1 MPVPVRQS
9 LPERGLDGWSAAS
22 KNLKNIAPTLLQSAA
37 APGFLGQLFGWQ
49 QDGISD
55 LIQATPIAT
64 NLPQSFFCRP
74 AEQVAPE
81 LIGQHHDFGIEMV
94 QALDAAHAQDIA
106 RAQHPTGRLSA
117 VPAELLDGQDRH
129 KLLMAWLRGEG

>member
-64 NLPQSFFCRP
+64 KPSQHLPQAFFCRP
-74 AEQVAPE
+74 AEAVALD
-81 LIGQHHDFGIEMV
+81 LIGC
-94 QALDAAHAQDIA
+94 
-106 RAQHPTGRLSA
+106 
-117 VPAELLDGQDRH
+117 LLV
-129 KLLMAWLRGEG
+129 AT

>member
-64 NLPQSFFCRP
+64 KSSQHLPQSFFARP
-74 AEQVAPE
+74 AEQVDSP
-81 LIGQHHDFGIEMV
+81 GFG
-94 QALDAAHAQDIA
+94 DAASVMSASASSIA
-106 RAQHPTGRLSA
+106 ITPKEHLSA
-117 VPAELLDGQDRH
+117 TGAQGC
-129 KLLMAWLRGEG
+129 